1 MKKSSSY
8 INTILFILLI
18 VLILCYFGIFKFTYS
33 ESFGPGMNNN
43 YRLNPGAYPNSSD
56 KPILYGDYNV
66 KQNTGVT
73 KNNNYNIW
81 KDYPVY
87 PSSYKQQTNNKRY
100 WNTPDNGMCSPAEF
114 CGTPYS
120 PTNIKID
127 NLKDEIDHSY
137 NKKTDEDEKEKS
149 TDKNKR
155 RTFGRNVNKQIQ
167 NEFNF

>member
-33 ESFGPGMNNN
+33 ESFGPNINNN
-43 YRLNPGAYPNSSD
+43 YRLEPGAYPVSDD

-87 PSSYKQQTNNKRY
+87 QSSYKQQTNNKRY
-100 WNTPDNGMCSPAEF
+100 WSTPDNGTCSPAEF

-127 NLKDEIDHSY
+127 KVSPGLPIGASGVTRVNWWAG
-137 NKKTDEDEKEKS
+137 KK
-149 TDKNKR
+149 
-155 RTFGRNVNKQIQ
+155 
-167 NEFNF
+167 

>member
-18 VLILCYFGIFKFTYS
+18 VLVLCYFGIFKFTYS

-100 WNTPDNGMCSPAEF
+100 WSTPDNGTCSPAEF

-120 PTNIKID
+120 PTNIKI
-127 NLKDEIDHSY
+127 
-137 NKKTDEDEKEKS
+137 NKVTPGLPIGAS
-149 TDKNKR
+149 GVTR
-155 RTFGRNVNKQIQ
+155 VNWWAGKK
-167 NEFNF
+167 

>member
-18 VLILCYFGIFKFTYS
+18 VLILCYFGIFKFTS
-33 ESFGPGMNNN
+33 KEAFGPGMNNN
-43 YRLNPGAYPNSSD
+43 YRLEPGEYPLSDD
-56 KPILYGDYNV
+56 KPLLNGDYNV

-81 KDYPVY
+81 KNYPVY
-87 PSSYKQQTNNKRY
+87 PSSYKQETNNKRY
-100 WNTPDNGMCSPAEF
+100 WSTPDNGTCSPAEF

-127 NLKDEIDHSY
+127 KVTPGIPIGASGVTRVNWWAG
-137 NKKTDEDEKEKS
+137 KK
-149 TDKNKR
+149 
-155 RTFGRNVNKQIQ
+155 
-167 NEFNF
+167 